1 MKNNI
6 KKLKQFYT
14 KGIQGISTHI
24 LKQFEHDNNLK
35 KAIYQAMPI
44 LHNIKDK
51 SLKLKNDFIQQ
62 DVLNFYDKD
71 TVVPYSPV
79 SAKGPWIVDKNGSVI
94 YDVGGYGMLGFG
106 HCPEWALTT
115 LAKPHVMANI
125 MTPNNIQLEF
135 TELLKKKIGMNRPD
149 KKCPYSKFAFLNSG
163 SEGMEFALRVN
174 DINNEKNMKPPAFIV
189 LKSGF
194 HGRTTSASLISDS
207 TKKTYQKHMKSYD
220 TSDSVFPVVVNNL
233 QHLQD
238 MFFSLKN
245 GGYDIK
251 AIVMEP
257 VMGEGN
263 PGQMLSKNFYNMA
276 RQLTKDHDANLIID
290 SVQAGIRTNGYL
302 SIVDYPRF
310 KDEEA
315 PDMEVFS
322 KAINAG
328 QYPLSVIA
336 VNDKIANHFKT
347 GIYGNTMT
355 GNPKALEIGI
365 ETLKRLTPELIDNI
379 EYQGNQITLML
390 NMIHKRFPFI
400 VEGVS
405 GQGLLNALHI
415 HEKYPVVNGK
425 DGLEYMCRK
434 NGLNVI
440 HGGKNA
446 LRFTPYFNITT
457 QEIHLIENI
466 LVHTLEEFTNTYI
479 RKKID

>member
-1 MKNNI
+1 MKN
-6 KKLKQFYT
+6 LKQFYT
-14 KGIQGISTHI
+14 RGAKGISIHS
-24 LKQFEHDNNLK
+24 LKKFKHDNNLK

-44 LHNIKDK
+44 LHNIKNT
-51 SLKLKNDFIQQ
+51 SLKLKNDFIQK
-62 DVLNFYDKD
+62 DVLNFYNKD

-79 SAKGPWIVDKNGSVI
+79 SAKGPWIIDKNGSII

-174 DINNEKNMKPPAFIV
+174 DINHEKNTQPPAFIV
-189 LKSGF
+189 LQSGF

-207 TKKTYQKHMKSYD
+207 TKKTYQKHLKSYD
-220 TSDSVFPVVVNNL
+220 TSDSVFPVVVNDL
-233 QHLQD
+233 EHLQYL
-238 MFFSLKN
+238 FFSLKN
-245 GGYDIK
+245 KGYNIK

-276 RQLTKDHDANLIID
+276 RKLTKDHNANLIID

-310 KDEEA
+310 KNEEA

-379 EYQGNQITLML
+379 QHQGNQITLML
-390 NMIHKRFPFI
+390 NNIHKRFPYI

-405 GQGLLNALHI
+405 GKGLLNALHI
-415 HEKYPVVNGK
+415 HEKYPVVDGN
-425 DGLEYMCRK
+425 DGLEYLCRK

-446 LRFTPYFNITT
+446 LRFTPHFNITIE
-457 QEIHLIENI
+457 EIYLVENI
-466 LVHTLEEFTNTYI
+466 LVKTLEDFTNTYI
-479 RKKID
+479 RKKN